1 MPSEQFEHIQRIR
14 NEFHRAS
21 ERIRDSLNNAI
32 QHLAG
37 GLYSRNPHFIFELIQ
52 NAEDN
57 TYDNPTPSLSFRL
70 TRLDPTG
77 TEGSDGALVI
87 ENNETGFTNENV
99 NAICQVGETTK
110 QKAQG
115 YIGEKGIGFKSV
127 FLVTDSPHIFS
138 NGYHF
143 CLPEHD
149 EETGFG
155 YIVPQWVNPP
165 EGLDSTQTFIIL
177 PLTKANFGYHQ
188 IENMLIE
195 IEPETSL
202 FLSKL
207 QEIRIKT
214 DSDTDL
220 SVLNNDSAMPKV
232 EILVEGR
239 KRGRSFSK
247 VDEFLVCTETVNKP
261 TDIHHEKRE
270 GIENREISIAFPLD
284 ENSTSAG
291 KIFAYLPVRSDTGF
305 PFLINAD
312 FILPSSREEIQ
323 YDVAWNHWL
332 MDCVADLVV
341 SDVLPLLKEKQ
352 LLTASLLDTLA
363 RRLYEISSDK
373 DGLYY
378 PIHERVF
385 TALANK
391 ALLPAYDGTFV
402 AASNAKLARGDAIR
416 NLLSHKQLGDLLEP
430 ARELKWLS
438 DDITE
443 GRTPALRNLVMQLG
457 VEEARPSLFVYRLS
471 EQFLEQQSDEWF
483 IKLYKFFSTHFRDLR
498 YQLPTKPILRLQDG
512 THVNSSHGEGSSPN
526 AYLPSGADTD
536 TSFPIIKV
544 GLTQDEEV
552 RKFLLKELEV
562 PECDIVEEVI
572 KHILPKYNSDAQAVP
587 VEDHRTDFNK
597 IERADKTDSE
607 KKKRRLWEKL
617 QETPFI
623 LAESTAEEGTI
634 YRKPNQLY
642 IPSDELRLYFR
653 GNDSCKFVNVDGY
666 PPCAR
671 ELFRKLRVMD
681 SVRVYKEETD
691 YEGHVVIKSIPWG
704 PYERGLDGFD
714 PSIEVDGLEYAINHP
729 TPEKS
734 AFIWN
739 KIARLN
745 ADCIRGTIEAAKN
758 RNYEKSNKKEE
769 TSLFGDLLI
778 NVAWLPKD
786 STEQMR
792 RPCELT
798 LDDLPPSF
806 ERDVALEEQLGM
818 RRDEVAEF
826 AVEHGLPAE
835 MLNDLIQNPQEYEE
849 FKAWKAEKKDFPPDG
864 GPTGKNTTGKKSKPV
879 FPTKPV
885 RNRERWEKKFK
896 EELENLPEK
905 ENEQRLRSVRV
916 TIATEYTRVW
926 LKAMYTNDD
935 DKMICQICEAEMPFK
950 KRDDSYYFEAV
961 EALTNEHFT
970 KEHEAQ
976 FLALC
981 PECAAK
987 YKEFVKRNQE
997 TMNDVKNQ
1005 LLLADNCQVSLRLGE
1020 NEANLRFVE
1029 QHWWEIRAILE
1040 SA

>member
-21 ERIRDSLNNAI
+21 ERIRGSLNNAI

-87 ENNETGFTNENV
+87 ENNETGFTYENV

-270 GIENREISIAFPLD
+270 GIENRETSIAFPLD

-457 VEEARPSLFVYRLS
+457 VEEVRPSLFVYRLS

-483 IKLYKFFSTHFRDLR
+483 IKLYKFFSTHLRDLR

-572 KHILPKYNSDAQAVP
+572 KHILPKYKCDIRKVP
-587 VEDHRTDFNK
+587 VEEHRSDFEK
-597 IERADKTDSE
+597 IKRAFGKALGDKRMRME
-607 KKKRRLWEKL
+607 KKL

-623 LAESTAEEGTI
+623 LAKNRAAGGPI
-634 YRKPNQLY
+634 YLKPNQLY
-642 IPSDELRLYFR
+642 FESDELRMYFE
-653 GNDSCKFVNVDGY
+653 GNDSRAFVNLGEY
-666 PPCAR
+666 PDSAR
-671 ELFRKLRVMD
+671 GLLEKFGVTCIIRVEKRPRD
-681 SVRVYKEETD
+681 FHGHIVVYRER
-691 YEGHVVIKSIPWG
+691 GRHV
-704 PYERGLDGFD
+704 RGLDEFD
-714 PSIEVDGLEYAINHP
+714 PGMKVDGLEHAINHP

-734 AFIWN
+734 EFIWN
-739 KIARLN
+739 CIAKPN
-745 ADCIRGTIEAAKN
+745 SDCIRGIVENSTN
-758 RNYEKSNKKEE
+758 QDYRNS
-769 TSLFGDLLI
+769 
-778 NVAWLPKD
+778 
-786 STEQMR
+786 STEEQISDNFGRLLVETAWIPDSAENMHK
-792 RPCELT
+792 PCDLT
-798 LDDLPPSF
+798 VDDLPESF
-806 ERDVALEEQLGM
+806 KRDANLAEQLGM
-818 RRDEVAEF
+818 KKDEVAEF
-826 AVEHGLPAE
+826 AARNGLPLE
-835 MLNDLIQNPQEYEE
+835 FLNDVIQNPQEYEE
-849 FKAWKAEKKDFPPDG
+849 YKAWKAEKTVSPSG
-864 GPTGKNTTGKKSKPV
+864 GSSTGQNTTGKKSKPA
-879 FPTKPV
+879 FPIKLV
-885 RNRERWEKKFK
+885 RNRNRWEKKFK

-905 ENEQRLRSVRV
+905 EYERRLRRVRV
-916 TIATEYTRVW
+916 TAATEYTRVW

-997 TMNDVKNQ
+997 TCKQVMSQLVHSNDLQIILK
-1005 LLLADNCQVSLRLGE
+1005 LGE
-1020 NEANLRFVE
+1020 DDENLHFVE
-1029 QHWWEIRAILE
+1029 PHRLAIRKILK
-1040 SA
+1040 SI